1 VFSGMPPHIAHLK
14 LKPGVSPS
22 FFMHDELKMVCTAV
36 LQYNNVIKTGSRC
49 SGSNRKHTIP
59 VWYSTNW
66 SCRINVWG
74 TLDSTRRWQSQNL
87 KCLHCFHSRDR
98 RVFQIWK
105 VGRMI
110 PFILLLTNT
119 TPHVVRVKVCHD
131 QLSSFSVIRN
141 KLSVI

>member
-1 VFSGMPPHIAHLK
+1 MIMMMMMMMMMQVVPQFTVFSGMPPHIAHLK

-66 SCRINVWG
+66 SCRINV
-74 TLDSTRRWQSQNL
+74 
-87 KCLHCFHSRDR
+87 
-98 RVFQIWK
+98 
-105 VGRMI
+105 
-110 PFILLLTNT
+110 
-119 TPHVVRVKVCHD
+119 
-131 QLSSFSVIRN
+131 
-141 KLSVI
+141 